1 MTKVEVQLEVD
12 WLRSLLDLIDAV
24 ACIATPEEIREI
36 AERRFVAPER
46 RIVIVYEP
54 SESRTAN
61 DPEL

>member
-1 MTKVEVQLEVD
+1 MTKAEVQSETD
-12 WLRSLLDLIDAV
+12 WLRGLLDLIDAV

-36 AERRFVAPER
+36 AKRRFVAPER

-54 SESRTAN
+54 GESRTAD